1 MDINDLN
8 SPHDAQ
14 CVFEAAL
21 ERLRIEF
28 RITSQKRI
36 IATQARA
43 LIDSYFGKGSKA
55 GERTLADWY
64 RDR

>member
-1 MDINDLN
+1 MDLSDYN
-8 SPHDAQ
+8 SHDAQ

-21 ERLRIEF
+21 EKLRIEF

-36 IATQARA
+36 VAAQAKA
-43 LIDSYFGKGSKA
+43 LIDSYWGRGSKA
-55 GERTLADWY
+55 GERALANWY